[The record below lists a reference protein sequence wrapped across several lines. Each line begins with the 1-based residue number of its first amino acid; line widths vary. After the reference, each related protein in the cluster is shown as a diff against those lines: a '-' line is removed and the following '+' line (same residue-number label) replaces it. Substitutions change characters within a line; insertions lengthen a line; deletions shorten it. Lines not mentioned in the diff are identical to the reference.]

1 MLQSLVS
8 QCEKLMYCIYV
19 SHIMVFFI
27 GLEAQVDMYQECM
40 QVKAR

>member
-8 QCEKLMYCIYV
+8 QCEKTYVLYV

>member
-8 QCEKLMYCIYV
+8 QCEKTYVLYV
-19 SHIMVFFI
+19 SHIIMVFFI